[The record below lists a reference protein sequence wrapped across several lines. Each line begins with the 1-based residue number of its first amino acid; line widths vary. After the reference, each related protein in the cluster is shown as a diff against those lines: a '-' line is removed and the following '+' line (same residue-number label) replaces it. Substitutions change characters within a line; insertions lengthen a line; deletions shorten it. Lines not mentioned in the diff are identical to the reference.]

1 MTLKR
6 VQPEQVLEKL
16 IKQLNTTP
24 GKDGK
29 DGQNGKDGITTLV
42 KETINVPAEG
52 KAGADGTAP
61 EHEVRNGEV
70 RFKNPDGTWGK
81 WIEVQPSASGGGLA
95 AAVNYVQIAQA
106 RFVMNRGS
114 LIEGM
119 NIFGVN
125 FPGEVDV
132 ILPNGISKN
141 IIIVINDESNDASTN
156 NIIITTENP

>member
-1 MTLKR
+1 MALTR
-6 VQPEQVLEKL
+6 VVLDDVMERML
-16 IKQLNTTP
+16 KQLNTPVTP

-29 DGQNGKDGITTLV
+29 DGKDGVTTTV
-42 KETINVPAEG
+42 TETINVPAEG
-52 KAGADGTAP
+52 KAGVDGAAP
-61 EHEVRNGEV
+61 EHEIRNGEV

-81 WIEVQPSASGGGLA
+81 WIEVQPSSGGGLA
-95 AAVNYVQIAQA
+95 AAVNYVQITQA

-125 FPGEVDV
+125 FSGDVDV

-141 IIIVINDESNDASTN
+141 IIIVIKDESNDASTN